1 MTSAGSSTLCLRPTV
16 TALAIGNLGTWGD
29 AASSPPLPPGERR
42 GDGARNHAQPRSRD
56 TCRITWAKSSS
67 LGSPNTSRSRA
78 RGVAATSAWSRSSS
92 DPAPIRKILLHPG
105 EPPVSPPLASARGP
119 PTSWAGLVQVHDDR
133 DAIQTSPADLPA
145 IDIRSPW

>member
-56 TCRITWAKSSS
+56 SSRITWAKLIARIAEHFPLACPGSSGDIR
-67 LGSPNTSRSRA
+67 LIA
-78 RGVAATSAWSRSSS
+78 FII

-145 IDIRSPW
+145 IDIRSP